1 MVALGSVGS
10 MPAVREGER
19 EEARRFYLD
28 WGYTSHKVAA
38 DWGDWGRTHLSER
51 QDQNPKPP
59 SSGSNRVDGGS
70 FSI

>member
-1 MVALGSVGS
+1 MVALGSIGR

-19 EEARRFYLD
+19 EEAIWIEATRATKWPLI
-28 WGYTSHKVAA
+28 GAIGAHA
-38 DWGDWGRTHLSER
+38 LSKR

-70 FSI
+70 FST